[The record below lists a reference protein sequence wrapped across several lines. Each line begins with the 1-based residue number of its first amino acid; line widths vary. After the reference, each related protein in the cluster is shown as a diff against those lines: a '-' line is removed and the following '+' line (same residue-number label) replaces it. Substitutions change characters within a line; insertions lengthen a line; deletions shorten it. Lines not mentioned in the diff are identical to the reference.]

1 LLCSLGRLG
10 RGVALSVGWGGG
22 GGVSGGHC
30 FSLCEILHSCEFQ
43 ETSSDMCKGKT
54 EIFCK
59 FFVGNIGLL

>member
-1 LLCSLGRLG
+1 MSI
-10 RGVALSVGWGGG
+10 VTYNSALEEGGG
-22 GGVSGGHC
+22 ERGGHC